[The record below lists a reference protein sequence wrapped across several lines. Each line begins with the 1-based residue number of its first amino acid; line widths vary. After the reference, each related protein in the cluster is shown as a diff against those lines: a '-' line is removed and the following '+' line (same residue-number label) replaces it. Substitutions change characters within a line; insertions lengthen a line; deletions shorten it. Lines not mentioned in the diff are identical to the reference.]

1 MELCLNLPCPVN
13 CSTMDESL
21 RCGFLAHHSYLIRKL
36 DLPTV
41 MPLLVQE
48 GLVTLNEKERIEN
61 RDKSTSDD
69 RCDALLTLVHR
80 KAAADNNVYEKFLDV
95 LKDERCSSG
104 QPHLVTLANTI
115 RNDATK
121 EEVVRRFTPTP
132 SGLYTRQREA
142 LCLLQNQLEDSLSVE
157 GILPDLVTDGVV
169 NLDDNEFIRAG
180 DSSKDKV
187 HRLVTRLKQKN
198 SQQFSGFVS
207 TLKNIDVYKK
217 LGKRLEAEAKEKY
230 GEIE

>member
-1 MELCLNLPCPVN
+1 MELCLKLPCLVN

-21 RCGFLAHHSYLIRKL
+21 RCGFLANHSYLTRKL
-36 DLPTV
+36 DLRTV

-48 GLVTLNEKERIEN
+48 GLVTFDEQERIEN
-61 RDKSTSDD
+61 RDRSTSDD
-69 RCDALLTLVHR
+69 RCDALLALVHR

-95 LKDERCSSG
+95 LEDERCSNG
-104 QPHLVTLANTI
+104 QPHLVTLATTI

-132 SGLYTRQREA
+132 CGLYTRQKEA
-142 LCLLQNQLEDSLSVE
+142 LRLLQDQLEESLIVE

-187 HRLVTRLKQKN
+187 RRLLTRLKQKS

-207 TLKNIDVYKK
+207 TLKNSDTYKE